1 VAYPVTSVVLT
12 ALQREDDVSK
22 ILYIEDNDDNIYML
36 KLRLEV
42 LDEFEL
48 LVALDGSEGLRMTK
62 LHKPDLILMDL
73 DLPEINGWDATR
85 RLKSDPDTTD
95 IPVIA
100 LTAFAMAGDREKALA
115 AGCNDFDTK
124 PIDFSRLLTKMRSLL
139 VR

>member
-1 VAYPVTSVVLT
+1 M
-12 ALQREDDVSK
+12 RK
-22 ILYIEDNDDNIYML
+22 ILYVEDDDDNIYML
-36 KLRLEV
+36 KLWLEL

-48 LVALDGSEGLRMTK
+48 LVALDGAEGLRLTK

-85 RLKSDPDTTD
+85 RLKSDPDTSN

-100 LTAFAMAGDREKALA
+100 LTAFAMAGDREKALE

-124 PIDFSRLLTKMRSLL
+124 PIDFGRLLEKMRNLL
-139 VR
+139 TR

>member
-1 VAYPVTSVVLT
+1 V
-12 ALQREDDVSK
+12 RK
-22 ILYIEDNDDNIYML
+22 ILYVEDDDDNIYML
-36 KLRLEV
+36 KLWLEL

-48 LVALDGSEGLRMTK
+48 LVALDGAEGLRLTK

-85 RLKSDPDTTD
+85 RLKSDPDTSN

-100 LTAFAMAGDREKALA
+100 LTAFAMAGDREKALE

-124 PIDFSRLLTKMRSLL
+124 PIDFGRLLEKMRNLL
-139 VR
+139 TR

>member
-1 VAYPVTSVVLT
+1 M
-12 ALQREDDVSK
+12 RK
-22 ILYIEDNDDNIYML
+22 ILYVEDDDDNIYML
-36 KLRLEV
+36 KLWLEL

-48 LVALDGSEGLRMTK
+48 LVALNGAEGLRLTK

-85 RLKSDPDTTD
+85 RLKSDPDTSN

-100 LTAFAMAGDREKALA
+100 LTAFAMAGDREKALE

-124 PIDFSRLLTKMRSLL
+124 PIDFDRLLEKMRNLL
-139 VR
+139 TR

>member
-1 VAYPVTSVVLT
+1 
-12 ALQREDDVSK
+12 VSK
-22 ILYIEDNDDNIYML
+22 ILYVEDNDDNIYML
-36 KLRLEV
+36 QLRLEL

-48 LVALDGSEGLRMTK
+48 LVAPDGAEGLRLSK

-85 RLKSDPDTTD
+85 RLKSDPDTSN

-100 LTAFAMAGDREKALA
+100 LTAFAMTGDREKALE

-124 PIDFSRLLTKMRSLL
+124 PIDFTRLLTKMRNLL
-139 VR
+139 TR